1 MGTNSKNNCLSLEI
15 FTGISGNRFSQQGL
29 SEQQIQKVYT
39 KKRNPWSGALK
50 TFVILFSLGLFSL
63 QVSAQLIGGSA
74 ISAGGEGN
82 YGVIDGA
89 ASGTADVYGNGP
101 YDLFVGLRTLYPFER
116 FDDYGT
122 PVYGEKVT
130 ISSPNSGGYVFQH
143 TDGEIYALSYSNA
156 QIQLLS
162 FDRSLLEF
170 KTIASH
176 KVDKMSGS
184 LSGFIDKQGKLHV
197 FHVSNDETEI
207 TDAGDRAPFPSSRS
221 SRNKDD
227 VPYHH
232 QKEYNAYDGA
242 GLAKNPSW
250 YSRGPRL
257 FHAQFSDIKMTTLEK
272 NEPVD
277 VDSRNCYFKFGS
289 RGLTMAI
296 YNSETKIPQVVGAN
310 QTGLTRVFQNISV
323 DGVDINEV
331 RYAVDATP
339 EHVILRHPVIHP
351 NVKTITNPKNG
362 LSDLLIGDTGRLWFY
377 PLKGMLN
384 DNTPIYGEPRL
395 VLSKSSDILC
405 GRLPVISPGDVDDDG
420 LVDFLVGND
429 AGELLFAKNIGSKE
443 APEFANPVPILV
455 DGKTFQI
462 RAGYQ
467 GSIQGPP
474 EANWGY
480 TCPTLYDWNNDG
492 KLDIVMN
499 SILGDIVTFIQI
511 ESEGNRPAFSEMKKI
526 FCEGLDLH
534 LSWRTQPG
542 ITTWGGETEPC
553 IIANDENN
561 EFRCFY
567 QIDIQNVVR
576 GEVLRLETGEAIR
589 AHDKRFVGQWGR
601 SKIVPVDWD
610 LDGKIDLMV
619 GTSRAQSIPGPG
631 GMPDN
636 LEGNERQACVLFMKN
651 VGTNA
656 KPVFEYPVR
665 IKYKEEAIKLGTHSC
680 SPAPVDLGRGVLD
693 LMVAREKGTL
703 MYYNREN
710 LSSTKK

>member
-1 MGTNSKNNCLSLEI
+1 MRTNSKNNSLTI
-15 FTGISGNRFSQQGL
+15 FNCISGNGVF
-29 SEQQIQKVYT
+29 K
-39 KKRNPWSGALK
+39 
-50 TFVILFSLGLFSL
+50 ILLVLFGWGLFSL
-63 QVSAQLIGGSA
+63 QAYSQLEGAEA
-74 ISAGGEGN
+74 IPAGGGGN

-89 ASGTADVYGNGP
+89 ASGTCDIYGNGP

-116 FDDYGT
+116 FDDEDT
-122 PVYGEKVT
+122 PVYGEKV
-130 ISSPNSGGYVFQH
+130 SVKSPNSGGYVFQH
-143 TDGEIYALSYSNA
+143 TDGTIYALSYSNK

-162 FDRSLLEF
+162 LNRAMLEF
-170 KTIASH
+170 EKIASH

-184 LSGFIDKQGKLHV
+184 LTGFIDKQGKLHV
-197 FHVSNDETEI
+197 FHVSYDDTKI
-207 TDAGDRAPFPSSRS
+207 TGAGDRPPFPSSRS

-227 VPYHH
+227 IPYHH

-257 FHAQFSDIKMTTLEK
+257 FHAQFSNIKMTTLEK

-289 RGLTMAI
+289 RGLAMAI
-296 YNSETKIPQVVGAN
+296 YDTETKIPQVVGAN
-310 QTGLTRVFQNISV
+310 QTGLTRIFQNSSP
-323 DGVDINEV
+323 DGVEIDEV
-331 RYAVDATP
+331 RYPVDESP
-339 EHVILRHPVIHP
+339 DHVILRHPVIHP

-377 PLKGMLN
+377 PLKGMLK
-384 DNTPIYGEPRL
+384 DNTPIYGEPKL
-395 VLSKSSDILC
+395 VLCKSADIVC
-405 GRLPVISPGDVDDDG
+405 GRLPVVSPGDVDNDG
-420 LVDFLVGND
+420 LVDFLLGND
-429 AGELLFAKNIGSKE
+429 AGELLFVKNIGSKE
-443 APEFANPVPILV
+443 APEFANPVPVLI

-462 RAGYQ
+462 HAGYQ

-474 EANWGY
+474 ESAWGY

-492 KLDIVMN
+492 MLDIVMN
-499 SILGDIVTFIQI
+499 SILGDIVTFIQVD
-511 ESEGNRPAFSEMKKI
+511 GDGDRPAFSEMKKI

-542 ITTWGGETEPC
+542 LTTWGGETAPC

-576 GEVLRLETGEAIR
+576 GDVLRLKTGEAIR

-610 LDGKIDLMV
+610 QDGKIDLMV

-656 KPVFEYPVR
+656 KPEFAYPVR
-665 IKYKEEAIKLGTHSC
+665 IKYKGEAIKLGTHSC
-680 SPAPVDLGRGVLD
+680 SPAPVDLGRGVVD
-693 LMVAREKGTL
+693 LVVARESGKL
-703 MYYNREN
+703 MYYNRED
-710 LSSTKK
+710 LSSTN